1 MTLDDIST
9 LPVTELARVDCHLFL
24 WATGPCL
31 RHALHVMEAWGF
43 KYSAMGFVWVKL
55 NKRAPVLFWDSPSFF
70 MGMGHTTRQ
79 NAEFVLLG
87 RKGSPKRKSKA
98 VRQLLV
104 APRGEHSQ
112 KPEEIQDRIEAYADG
127 PYCELF
133 ARRARPGWDCWGDQ
147 LNA

>member
-1 MTLDDIST
+1 M
-9 LPVTELARVDCHLFL
+9 PVGDLARADCHLFL

-31 RHALHVMEAWGF
+31 PHALQVMTAWGF
-43 KYSAMGFVWVKL
+43 RYSALGFVWVKL

-79 NAEFVLLG
+79 NAELVLLG
-87 RKGSPKRKSKA
+87 RRGSPKRKSKA

-104 APRGEHSQ
+104 APRGVHSE
-112 KPEEIQDRIEAYADG
+112 KPEELQNRIEAYADG

-133 ARRARPGWDCWGDQ
+133 ARRVRPGWDCWGDE
-147 LNA
+147 LESANATGE